1 MPAEH
6 VDSALV
12 TLNRQWRKEHPN
24 AVIYH
29 RGDKNHRPPSDHL
42 PEEDGSIDASDVMP
56 GPNVSD
62 EDLDELAESLRR
74 SRDYRIAYVI
84 RRQRIFSSRVVD
96 GVPAWTWRKYKGK
109 YHGHTH
115 ISRNDKNESDNSEW
129 ELDIFT
135 MALSANDANQIR
147 TIIREELLNLKI
159 EVDPYVAD
167 NNPKKLPKQ
176 PWWKSLGYQDSYTKE
191 SLSIL
196 RQLRDKLS

>member
-1 MPAEH
+1 MPTEH

-12 TLNRQWRKEHPN
+12 TLDRQWRGEHPN

-56 GPNVSD
+56 GPNVS
-62 EDLDELAESLRR
+62 ENDLDELAESLRR

-96 GVPAWTWRKYKGK
+96 GVPAWTWRTHKGA
-109 YHGHTH
+109 YHGHVH

-129 ELDIFT
+129 ELDIF
-135 MALSANDANQIR
+135 MPSIDEIR
-147 TIIREELLNLKI
+147 KVIREELVNLKI
-159 EVDPYVAD
+159 EVDPYVSD
-167 NNPKKLPKQ
+167 NDPKKLPKQ
-176 PWWKSLGYQDSYTKE
+176 PWWRSLGYQDSYNKE
-191 SLSIL
+191 ALGIL
-196 RQLRDKLS
+196 KQLRDKLN